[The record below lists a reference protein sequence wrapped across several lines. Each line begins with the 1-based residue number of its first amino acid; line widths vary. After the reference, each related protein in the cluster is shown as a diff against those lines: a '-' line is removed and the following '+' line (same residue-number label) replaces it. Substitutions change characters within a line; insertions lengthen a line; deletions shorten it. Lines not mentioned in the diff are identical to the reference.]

1 MPLRQ
6 SQKSQAW
13 KRSTVRFQPTPC
25 PLKFS
30 QTVYPKSVVYSA
42 SSSPRP
48 DPFPSLDLWHSDVSY
63 ELQPPS
69 TTSLKLLIGPE
80 AGGDTLWSSGYALYS
95 SLSPGL
101 QIYLEGLSALHS
113 AVTQADGARASRIPI
128 RREPIET
135 VHPVIRVHP
144 ATGWKSVY
152 VNPGRSSTHRPPLF
166 SVLPIYPRSLTNN
179 PTHYPRNLHPFLA
192 AWYRLHP
199 ANNGRAKSRIGRNTC
214 VSIRTD
220 KPEPRLSSSVQVGTE

>member
-101 QIYLEGLSALHS
+101 QIYLEGLSAFIAPSPRQMVPEHLAYRS
-113 AVTQADGARASRIPI
+113 VASQLKPYTQ
-128 RREPIET
+128 
-135 VHPVIRVHP
+135 
-144 ATGWKSVY
+144 
-152 VNPGRSSTHRPPLF
+152 
-166 SVLPIYPRSLTNN
+166 
-179 PTHYPRNLHPFLA
+179 
-192 AWYRLHP
+192 
-199 ANNGRAKSRIGRNTC
+199 
-214 VSIRTD
+214 
-220 KPEPRLSSSVQVGTE
+220 